1 MRHHEAA
8 PGRRWTLGGRLAW
21 AAAGLLAL
29 AALSSCGPVEQRP
42 ADPIAGTVRW
52 FKGDT
57 HVHSRWSDG
66 RDFPEVV
73 AQWYKDHGYNFLVV
87 TDHNTLQ
94 EGAKWVEVVGKEPT
108 ERLAEYRERWGDDWV
123 ETRQQKARKTGKKVL
138 AARAKALAE
147 YRDRLEEGGRFILI
161 PGEEI
166 NRRLGKVEV
175 HTNAINVT
183 RRIAPRVMSGIPETI
198 AHDLAEVRRQGGPG
212 GRPVMSTFNHP
223 NWGGVVPVE
232 AFSAVPGIEFF
243 EIINNNPAEDY
254 NRPGRKWLGTDF
266 LWDVALT
273 RRLAQLGFDPIY
285 AVAADDSH
293 SLREDSGT
301 SWIMVRADA
310 LTEKSL
316 MAAMRAGDF
325 YATSGVRL
333 KDVRRD
339 GDDIVVE
346 IDAEQGVTYRTQ
358 FIGTRLGYDRSS
370 ENARDLMGNLLPA
383 PERYSPEI
391 GEVLAE
397 MEGPSARYTPAG
409 DEYYV
414 RARVISS
421 KEVRLRK
428 EDLEKGVEPALQTAW
443 TQPVVISQAG
453 R

>member
-1 MRHHEAA
+1 MRPHEAV
-8 PGRRWTLGGRLAW
+8 PGRRCTLGAGLAW

-29 AALSSCGPVEQRP
+29 AALSSCGPIKERP

-66 RDFPEVV
+66 HDFPEMV

-94 EGAKWVEVVGKEPT
+94 EGAKWVEVSGKEPT
-108 ERLAEYRERWGDDWV
+108 ERLAAYRERWGDDWV
-123 ETRQQKARKTGKKVL
+123 ETRRQKARKAGQMVL

-147 YRDRLEEGGRFILI
+147 YRDYLEEAGRFILI
-161 PGEEI
+161 SGEEI

-183 RRIAPRVMSGIPETI
+183 RRIAPRAMSTVPATI
-198 AHDLAEVRRQGGPG
+198 AHDLAEVRRQGGL
-212 GRPVMSTFNHP
+212 GRPVLSTFNHP

-232 AFSAVPGIEFF
+232 DFSAVPGIEFF

-254 NRPGRKWLGTDF
+254 NRAGRKWLDTDR
-266 LWDVALT
+266 LWDVTLT
-273 RRLAQLGFDPIY
+273 LRLAQLGLKPIY

-293 SLREDSGT
+293 DLRDDSGT
-301 SWIMVRADA
+301 SWIMVRADS

-325 YATSGVRL
+325 YATSGVLL
-333 KDVRRD
+333 KDVRRE
-339 GDDIVVE
+339 GADIVVE
-346 IDAEQGVTYRTQ
+346 IEAEKGVTYQTQ
-358 FIGTRLGYDRSS
+358 FIGTRLGYDRSG
-370 ENARDLMGNLLPA
+370 EKARDLMGKLLPA

-421 KEVRLRK
+421 KEVRLR
-428 EDLEKGVEPALQTAW
+428 EDDIKKGVEPALQTAW